1 MRENDKVLS
10 KCVDHIHRDT
20 IDDDM
25 PRAKKFMIILAFKH
39 EGTLTKV
46 SLLAYIVSWTN
57 KMAASF
63 IYIPR
68 DFETAHKREATRE
81 NPAHLWIK
89 FRDREKNFKFLRFE
103 YRRNK

>member
-46 SLLAYIVSWTN
+46 SLLAYIVS
-57 KMAASF
+57 
-63 IYIPR
+63 
-68 DFETAHKREATRE
+68 
-81 NPAHLWIK
+81 
-89 FRDREKNFKFLRFE
+89 
-103 YRRNK
+103 